1 MKAELVFTI
10 FNTAVL
16 LPWVLMLF
24 APFWKYTQ
32 LLVNSYAIPLALSV
46 AYVAIIFTNL
56 GAIAQADFGSL
67 KGIQALF
74 VGAGN
79 APYFAAAAW
88 FHYLAFDLFVGTW
101 IFNDAQKFKIN
112 HFAVVP
118 CLVMTFMLGPTGF
131 LVYMIIKLIIKK

>member
-16 LPWVLMLF
+16 LPWILMLF
-24 APFWKYTQ
+24 APFWKYTK

-67 KGIQALF
+67 KGIQELF

-101 IFNDAQKFKIN
+101 IFNDAQKSKIN

-118 CLVMTFMLGPTGF
+118 CLVMAFMLGPTGF
-131 LVYMIIKLIIKK
+131 LLYIIIKLVSKK